1 MMRFKET
8 EVLKKWLYRQ
18 ENIPVKV
25 KRVKGRALSLR
36 EDSSEIRSELE
47 DGEGVSDG
55 EEDFA

>member
-25 KRVKGRALSLR
+25 KKFKMRALSLR

-47 DGEGVSDG
+47 DG
-55 EEDFA
+55 

>member
-1 MMRFKET
+1 M
-8 EVLKKWLYRQ
+8 LKKWLYRQ

-55 EEDFA
+55 EEDFAE